1 MAGAAGDEFLK
12 DDGMKTKLSMGLL
25 AALLALGVGAQE
37 AVIRKNLA
45 ERLPQ
50 LPAINEV
57 NKTPVPGLYELRVN
71 DNEIYYTDAKGD
83 YLIQGSLIDVR
94 QKRNLTEER
103 VDKLMALDFNA
114 LPLKDA
120 FTVVRGNGTR
130 KLAIFSDPN
139 CGYCKRIERDLAK
152 LDNVTIHVFLYP
164 VLGPGSTE
172 KSKLVWCSK
181 ERAQAWLDLMLKEQ
195 MPNAAACDTTAVN
208 RNLAFGQK
216 HKIQGT
222 PTLFFAD
229 GSRVPGAI
237 DLAQIEKQ
245 LAAPAR

>member
-1 MAGAAGDEFLK
+1 
-12 DDGMKTKLSMGLL
+12 MKTTKHWITGLL
-25 AALLALGVGAQE
+25 AALLALGAGAQE
-37 AVIRKNLA
+37 ATIRKNLA

-57 NKTPVPGLYELRVN
+57 SKTPIPGLYEIRVN
-71 DNEIYYTDAKGD
+71 DNEIYYTDAEGH
-83 YLIQGSLIDVR
+83 YLIQGQLIDVR

-103 VDKLMALDFNA
+103 VDKLLAIDFKS
-114 LPLKDA
+114 LPFKDA
-120 FTVVRGNGTR
+120 FTVVRGNGQR
-130 KLAIFSDPN
+130 KMAIFSDPN

-172 KSKLVWCSK
+172 KSKLVWCAK
-181 ERAQAWLDLMLKEQ
+181 ERSQAWLDLMLKDQ
-195 MPNAAACDTTAVN
+195 LPSSAACDVQAIQ

-216 HKIQGT
+216 LKVQGT

-237 DLAQIEKQ
+237 DLAQIERQ
-245 LAAPAR
+245 LAAATR

>member
-1 MAGAAGDEFLK
+1 
-12 DDGMKTKLSMGLL
+12 MKTTTQLITGLL
-25 AALLALGVGAQE
+25 AALLALGAGAQE
-37 AVIRKNLA
+37 ASIRKNLA

-50 LPAINEV
+50 LPPINEV
-57 NKTPVPGLYELRVN
+57 SKTPIPGLFEIRVN
-71 DNEIYYTDAKGD
+71 DSEIYYSDAEGN
-83 YLIQGSLIDVR
+83 YLIQGHLIDVR

-103 VDKLMALDFNA
+103 VDKLLAIDFKN
-114 LPLKDA
+114 LPFKDA
-120 FTVVRGNGTR
+120 FTVVRGNGAR
-130 KLAIFSDPN
+130 KMAIFSDPN

-181 ERAQAWLDLMLKEQ
+181 ERSQAWLDLMLKDQ
-195 MPNAAACDTTAVN
+195 LPSAAACDVQAIQ

-216 HKIQGT
+216 LKVQGT

-245 LAAPAR
+245 LAAASR

>member
-1 MAGAAGDEFLK
+1 
-12 DDGMKTKLSMGLL
+12 MKTMTQLITGLL
-25 AALLALGVGAQE
+25 AALLALGAGAQE
-37 AVIRKNLA
+37 ATIRKNLA

-57 NKTPVPGLYELRVN
+57 SKTPLPGLYEIRVN
-71 DNEIYYTDAKGD
+71 DNEIFYTDAEGN
-83 YLIQGSLIDVR
+83 YLIQGNLIDVR

-103 VDKLMALDFNA
+103 VDKLLAIDFKS
-114 LPLKDA
+114 LPFKDA
-120 FTVVRGNGTR
+120 FTVVRGNGQR
-130 KLAIFSDPN
+130 KMAIFSDPN

-172 KSKLVWCSK
+172 KSKLVWCAK
-181 ERAQAWLDLMLKEQ
+181 ERSQAWLDLMLKDQ
-195 MPNAAACDTTAVN
+195 LPSATACDVQAIQ

-216 HKIQGT
+216 LKVQGT

-245 LAAPAR
+245 LTAAAR

>member
-1 MAGAAGDEFLK
+1 
-12 DDGMKTKLSMGLL
+12 MKTTTQLITGLL
-25 AALLALGVGAQE
+25 AALLALGAGAQE
-37 AVIRKNLA
+37 ATLRKNLA

-50 LPAINEV
+50 LPTINEV
-57 NKTPVPGLYELRVN
+57 SRTPIPGLYEIRVN
-71 DNEIYYTDAKGD
+71 DNEIYYSDAEGN
-83 YLIQGSLIDVR
+83 YLIQGHLIDVR

-103 VDKLMALDFNA
+103 IDKLLAIDFKS
-114 LPLKDA
+114 LPFKDA
-120 FTVVRGNGTR
+120 FTVVRGNGQR
-130 KLAIFSDPN
+130 KMAIFSDPN

-172 KSKLVWCSK
+172 KSRLVWCSK
-181 ERAQAWLDLMLKEQ
+181 ERAQAWLDLMLKDQ
-195 MPNAAACDTTAVN
+195 LPSAGTCDVQAIQ

-216 HKIQGT
+216 LKVQGT

-237 DLAQIEKQ
+237 DLAQLERQ
-245 LAAPAR
+245 LAAASR

>member
-1 MAGAAGDEFLK
+1 
-12 DDGMKTKLSMGLL
+12 MKTTRHLITCLF
-25 AALLALGVGAQE
+25 ATLLALGAGAQE
-37 AVIRKNLA
+37 ATIRKNLA

-57 NKTPVPGLYELRVN
+57 SKTPIPGLYEIRVN
-71 DNEIYYTDAKGD
+71 DSDIYYTDADGN
-83 YLIQGSLIDVR
+83 YLIMGNLIDAR

-103 VDKLMALDFNA
+103 VEKLLAIDFNT
-114 LPLKDA
+114 LPVKDA
-120 FTVVRGNGTR
+120 FTVVRGNGQR

-164 VLGPGSTE
+164 VLGPSSTE
-172 KSKLVWCSK
+172 KSRLVWCAK
-181 ERAQAWLDLMLKEQ
+181 ERPKAWLDLMLRDQ
-195 MPNAAACDTTAVN
+195 MPTAAACDTSAVS

-237 DLAQIEKQ
+237 DLAQLEKQ
-245 LAAPAR
+245 LAAATR

>member
-1 MAGAAGDEFLK
+1 MD
-12 DDGMKTKLSMGLL
+12 MKTTMRLITGLL
-25 AALLALGVGAQE
+25 AALLALGAGAQE
-37 AVIRKNLA
+37 ATLRKNLA

-57 NKTPVPGLYELRVN
+57 SKTPIPGLFEIRVN
-71 DNEIYYTDAKGD
+71 DNEIYYSDAEGN
-83 YLIQGSLIDVR
+83 YLIQGHLIDVR

-103 VDKLMALDFNA
+103 VDKLLAIDFKS
-114 LPLKDA
+114 LPFKDA
-120 FTVVRGNGTR
+120 FTVVRGNGAR
-130 KLAIFSDPN
+130 KMAIFSDPN
-139 CGYCKRIERDLAK
+139 CGYCKRIERDLAR

-181 ERAQAWLDLMLKEQ
+181 ERGQAWLDLMLKDQ
-195 MPNAAACDTTAVN
+195 LPSAAACDVQAIQ

-216 HKIQGT
+216 LKVQGT

-237 DLAQIEKQ
+237 DFPQIEKQ
-245 LAAPAR
+245 LAAASR

>member
-1 MAGAAGDEFLK
+1 
-12 DDGMKTKLSMGLL
+12 MKTTLHVITGLF
-25 AALLALGVGAQE
+25 ATLLALGAGAQE
-37 AVIRKNLA
+37 ATIRKNLA

-57 NKTPVPGLYELRVN
+57 SKTPIPGLYEIRVN
-71 DNEIYYTDAKGD
+71 DNDIYYSDADGN
-83 YLIQGSLIDVR
+83 YLIQGNLIDVR

-103 VDKLMALDFNA
+103 VEKLLAIDFNS
-114 LPLKDA
+114 LPVKDA
-120 FTVVRGNGTR
+120 FTVVRGNGQR

-172 KSKLVWCSK
+172 KSRLVWCAK
-181 ERAQAWLDLMLKEQ
+181 ERPKAWLDLMLRDQ
-195 MPNAAACDTTAVN
+195 MPTAAACDTSAVS

-237 DLAQIEKQ
+237 DLAQLEKQ
-245 LAAPAR
+245 LAAATR

>member
-1 MAGAAGDEFLK
+1 
-12 DDGMKTKLSMGLL
+12 MKTIKQLIMGLL
-25 AALLALGVGAQE
+25 AALLALGAGAQE
-37 AVIRKNLA
+37 ATIRKNLA

-50 LPAINEV
+50 LPPINEV
-57 NKTPVPGLYELRVN
+57 SKTPIPGLFEIRVN
-71 DNEIYYTDAKGD
+71 DSEIYYSDAEGN
-83 YLIQGSLIDVR
+83 YLIQGHLIDVR

-103 VDKLMALDFNA
+103 VDKLLAIDFKN
-114 LPLKDA
+114 LPFKDA
-120 FTVVRGNGTR
+120 FTVVRGNGAR
-130 KLAIFSDPN
+130 KMAIFSDPN

-172 KSKLVWCSK
+172 KSKLVWCAK
-181 ERAQAWLDLMLKEQ
+181 ERSQAWLDLMLKDQ
-195 MPNAAACDTTAVN
+195 LPTAAACDVQAIQ

-216 HKIQGT
+216 LKVQGT

-237 DLAQIEKQ
+237 DHAQIERQ
-245 LAAPAR
+245 LTAASR

>member
-1 MAGAAGDEFLK
+1 
-12 DDGMKTKLSMGLL
+12 MKTTMRLITGLL
-25 AALLALGVGAQE
+25 AALLALGASAQE
-37 AVIRKNLA
+37 ATLRKNLA

-57 NKTPVPGLYELRVN
+57 SKTPIPGLFEIRVN
-71 DNEIYYTDAKGD
+71 DNEIYYSDAEGN
-83 YLIQGSLIDVR
+83 YLIQGHLIDVR

-103 VDKLMALDFNA
+103 IDKLLAIDFKS
-114 LPLKDA
+114 LPFKDA
-120 FTVVRGNGTR
+120 FTVVRGNGAR
-130 KLAIFSDPN
+130 KMAIFSDPN
-139 CGYCKRIERDLAK
+139 CGYCKRIERDLAR

-181 ERAQAWLDLMLKEQ
+181 ERGQAWLDLMLKDQ
-195 MPNAAACDTTAVN
+195 LPSAAACDVQAIQ

-216 HKIQGT
+216 LKVQGT

-237 DLAQIEKQ
+237 DLPQIEKQ
-245 LAAPAR
+245 LAAASR

>member
-1 MAGAAGDEFLK
+1 
-12 DDGMKTKLSMGLL
+12 MKTKLITGLL
-25 AALLALGVGAQE
+25 AALLTLGAGAQE

-57 NKTPVPGLYELRVN
+57 NKTPIPGIYELRVN

-83 YLIQGSLIDVR
+83 YLIQGHLIDVR

-120 FTVVRGNGTR
+120 FTVVRGNGSR

-172 KSKLVWCSK
+172 KSKLVWCAK
-181 ERAQAWLDLMLKEQ
+181 ERSQAWLDLMLKDQ
-195 MPNAAACDTTAVN
+195 VPSTSACDTTAVS

-237 DLAQIEKQ
+237 DLAQLEKQ
-245 LAAPAR
+245 LSAPAR

>member
-1 MAGAAGDEFLK
+1 
-12 DDGMKTKLSMGLL
+12 MKTKLIMGLL
-25 AALLALGVGAQE
+25 AALLTLGAGAQE
-37 AVIRKNLA
+37 ATIRKNLS

-50 LPAINEV
+50 LPKIDEIS
-57 NKTPVPGLYELRVN
+57 KTPLPGLYEVRV

-83 YLIQGSLIDVR
+83 YLIQGHLIDVR

-103 VDKLMALDFNA
+103 VEKLLAIDFKA

-120 FTVVRGNGTR
+120 FTVVRGNGQR

-139 CGYCKRIERDLAK
+139 CGYCKRIERELAQ

-172 KSKLVWCSK
+172 KAKLVWCAK
-181 ERAQAWLDLMLKEQ
+181 ERSQAWLDLMLKEQ
-195 MPNAAACDTTAVN
+195 VPTAATCDVNAIQ

-237 DLAQIEKQ
+237 DLAQLEKQ
-245 LAAPAR
+245 LSAPAR

>member
-1 MAGAAGDEFLK
+1 MD
-12 DDGMKTKLSMGLL
+12 MKTTTQWITGLL
-25 AALLALGVGAQE
+25 AALLTLGAGAQE
-37 AVIRKNLA
+37 AAIRKNLT

-57 NKTPVPGLYELRVN
+57 SKTPIPGLYEVRVN
-71 DNEIYYTDAKGD
+71 DNEIYYSDAEGN
-83 YLIQGSLIDVR
+83 YLIQGHLIDVR

-103 VDKLMALDFNA
+103 VDKLLAIDFKS
-114 LPLKDA
+114 LPFKDA
-120 FTVVRGNGTR
+120 FTVVRGNGQR
-130 KLAIFSDPN
+130 RMAIFSDPN

-164 VLGPGSTE
+164 VLGPGSAE

-181 ERAQAWLDLMLKEQ
+181 ERAQAWLDLMLKDQ
-195 MPNAAACDTTAVN
+195 LPTATACDVQAIQ

-216 HKIQGT
+216 LKVQGT

-237 DLAQIEKQ
+237 DLAQLEKQ
-245 LAAPAR
+245 LTAAAR

>member
-1 MAGAAGDEFLK
+1 
-12 DDGMKTKLSMGLL
+12 MKTSKQWITGLL
-25 AALLALGVGAQE
+25 AALLALSAGAQE
-37 AVIRKNLA
+37 ATIRKNLA

-50 LPAINEV
+50 LPTINEV
-57 NKTPVPGLYELRVN
+57 SKTPVPGLFEIRVN
-71 DNEIYYTDAKGD
+71 DNEIYYSDAEGN
-83 YLIQGSLIDVR
+83 YLIQGHLIDVR

-103 VDKLMALDFNA
+103 VDKLLAIDFKN
-114 LPLKDA
+114 LPFKDS
-120 FTVVRGNGTR
+120 FTVVRGNGAR
-130 KLAIFSDPN
+130 KMAIFSDPN

-181 ERAQAWLDLMLKEQ
+181 ERSQAWLDLMLKDQ
-195 MPNAAACDTTAVN
+195 LPSAAACDVQAIQ

-216 HKIQGT
+216 LKVQGT

-237 DLAQIEKQ
+237 DLAQIERQ
-245 LAAPAR
+245 LTAASR

>member
-1 MAGAAGDEFLK
+1 
-12 DDGMKTKLSMGLL
+12 MKTTTQLITGLL
-25 AALLALGVGAQE
+25 AALLALGAGAQE
-37 AVIRKNLA
+37 AAIRKNLA

-50 LPAINEV
+50 LPPINEV
-57 NKTPVPGLYELRVN
+57 SKTPIPGLFEIRVN
-71 DNEIYYTDAKGD
+71 DSEIYYSDAEGN
-83 YLIQGSLIDVR
+83 YLIQGHLIDVR

-103 VDKLMALDFNA
+103 VDKLLAIDFKN
-114 LPLKDA
+114 LPFKDA
-120 FTVVRGNGTR
+120 FTVVRGNGAR
-130 KLAIFSDPN
+130 KMAIFSDPN

-181 ERAQAWLDLMLKEQ
+181 ERSQAWLDLMLKDQ
-195 MPNAAACDTTAVN
+195 LPSAAACDVQAIQ

-216 HKIQGT
+216 LKVQGT

-245 LAAPAR
+245 LTAASR

>member
-1 MAGAAGDEFLK
+1 
-12 DDGMKTKLSMGLL
+12 MKTMTQLITGLL
-25 AALLALGVGAQE
+25 AALLALGAGAQE
-37 AVIRKNLA
+37 ATIRKNLA

-57 NKTPVPGLYELRVN
+57 SKTPLPGLYEIRVN
-71 DNEIYYTDAKGD
+71 DNEIYYTDAEGN
-83 YLIQGSLIDVR
+83 YLIQGNLIDVR

-103 VDKLMALDFNA
+103 VDKLLAIDFKS
-114 LPLKDA
+114 LPFKDA
-120 FTVVRGNGTR
+120 FTVVRGNGQR
-130 KLAIFSDPN
+130 KMAIFSDPN

-172 KSKLVWCSK
+172 KSKLVWCAK
-181 ERAQAWLDLMLKEQ
+181 ERSQAWLDLMLKDQ
-195 MPNAAACDTTAVN
+195 LPTATACDVQAIQ

-216 HKIQGT
+216 LKVQGT

-245 LAAPAR
+245 LTAAAR

>member
-1 MAGAAGDEFLK
+1 MRLI
-12 DDGMKTKLSMGLL
+12 TGLL
-25 AALLALGVGAQE
+25 AALLALGAGAQE
-37 AVIRKNLA
+37 ATLRKNLA

-57 NKTPVPGLYELRVN
+57 SKTPIPGLFEIRVN
-71 DNEIYYTDAKGD
+71 DNEIYYSDAEGN
-83 YLIQGSLIDVR
+83 YLIQGHLIDVR

-103 VDKLMALDFNA
+103 VDKLLAIDFKS
-114 LPLKDA
+114 LPFKDA
-120 FTVVRGNGTR
+120 FTVVRGNGAR
-130 KLAIFSDPN
+130 KMAIFSDPN
-139 CGYCKRIERDLAK
+139 CGYCKRIERDLAR

-181 ERAQAWLDLMLKEQ
+181 ERGQAWLDLMLKDQ
-195 MPNAAACDTTAVN
+195 LPSAAACDVQAIQ

-216 HKIQGT
+216 LKVQGT

-237 DLAQIEKQ
+237 DFPQIEKQ
-245 LAAPAR
+245 LAAASR

>member
-1 MAGAAGDEFLK
+1 MD
-12 DDGMKTKLSMGLL
+12 MKTTKQWITGLL
-25 AALLALGVGAQE
+25 AALLALGIGAQE
-37 AVIRKNLA
+37 ATIRKNLA

-57 NKTPVPGLYELRVN
+57 SKTPLPGLYEIRVN
-71 DNEIYYTDAKGD
+71 DNEIYYTDAEGH
-83 YLIQGSLIDVR
+83 YLIQGHLIDVR

-103 VDKLMALDFNA
+103 VDKLLAIDFKS
-114 LPLKDA
+114 LPFKDA
-120 FTVVRGNGTR
+120 FTVVRGNGQR
-130 KLAIFSDPN
+130 KMAIFSDPN

-172 KSKLVWCSK
+172 KSKLVWCAK
-181 ERAQAWLDLMLKEQ
+181 ERSQAWLDLMLKDQ
-195 MPNAAACDTTAVN
+195 LPTAAACDVQAIQ

-216 HKIQGT
+216 LKVQGT

-245 LAAPAR
+245 LTAAAR

>member
-1 MAGAAGDEFLK
+1 
-12 DDGMKTKLSMGLL
+12 MKTTKQWITGLL
-25 AALLALGVGAQE
+25 AALLALGAAAQE
-37 AVIRKNLA
+37 AAIRKNLA

-57 NKTPVPGLYELRVN
+57 SKTPIPGLYEIRVN
-71 DNEIYYTDAKGD
+71 DSEIYYTDAEGH
-83 YLIQGSLIDVR
+83 YLIQGHLIDVR

-103 VDKLMALDFNA
+103 VDKLLAIDFKN
-114 LPLKDA
+114 LPFKDA
-120 FTVVRGNGTR
+120 FAVVRGNGQR
-130 KLAIFSDPN
+130 KMAIFSDPN

-172 KSKLVWCSK
+172 KSKLVWCAK
-181 ERAQAWLDLMLKEQ
+181 ERSQAWLDLMLKDQ
-195 MPNAAACDTTAVN
+195 LPTAAACDVQAIQ

-216 HKIQGT
+216 LKVQGT

-237 DLAQIEKQ
+237 DLAQLERQ
-245 LAAPAR
+245 LTAASR

>member
-1 MAGAAGDEFLK
+1 MD
-12 DDGMKTKLSMGLL
+12 MKTTTQWITGLL
-25 AALLALGVGAQE
+25 AALLALGAGAQE
-37 AVIRKNLA
+37 AAIRKNLT

-57 NKTPVPGLYELRVN
+57 SKTPIPGLYEVRVN
-71 DNEIYYTDAKGD
+71 DNEIYYSDAEGN
-83 YLIQGSLIDVR
+83 YLIQGHLIDVR

-103 VDKLMALDFNA
+103 VDKLLAIDFKS
-114 LPLKDA
+114 LPFKDA
-120 FTVVRGNGTR
+120 FTVVRGNGQR
-130 KLAIFSDPN
+130 RMAIFSDPN

-164 VLGPGSTE
+164 VLGPGSAE

-181 ERAQAWLDLMLKEQ
+181 ERAQAWLDLMLKDQ
-195 MPNAAACDTTAVN
+195 LPTATACDVQAIQ

-216 HKIQGT
+216 LKVQGT

-237 DLAQIEKQ
+237 DLAQLEKQ
-245 LAAPAR
+245 LTTAAR

>member
-1 MAGAAGDEFLK
+1 
-12 DDGMKTKLSMGLL
+12 MKTTMRLITGLL
-25 AALLALGVGAQE
+25 AALLALGASAQE
-37 AVIRKNLA
+37 ATLRKNLA

-57 NKTPVPGLYELRVN
+57 SKTPIPGLFEIRVN
-71 DNEIYYTDAKGD
+71 DNEIYYSDAEGN
-83 YLIQGSLIDVR
+83 YLIQGHLIDVR

-103 VDKLMALDFNA
+103 VDKLLAIDFKS
-114 LPLKDA
+114 LPFKDA
-120 FTVVRGNGTR
+120 FTVVRGNGAR
-130 KLAIFSDPN
+130 KMAIFSDPN
-139 CGYCKRIERDLAK
+139 CGYCKRIERDLAR

-172 KSKLVWCSK
+172 KSKLVWCAK
-181 ERAQAWLDLMLKEQ
+181 ERSQAWLDLMLKDQ
-195 MPNAAACDTTAVN
+195 LPSSAGCDVQAIQ

-216 HKIQGT
+216 LKVQGT

-245 LAAPAR
+245 LAAASR

>member
-1 MAGAAGDEFLK
+1 
-12 DDGMKTKLSMGLL
+12 MKTTMRLITGLL
-25 AALLALGVGAQE
+25 AALLALGAGAQE
-37 AVIRKNLA
+37 ATLRKNLA

-57 NKTPVPGLYELRVN
+57 SKTPIPGLFEIRVN
-71 DNEIYYTDAKGD
+71 DNEIYYSDAEGN
-83 YLIQGSLIDVR
+83 YLIQGHLIDVR

-103 VDKLMALDFNA
+103 IDKLLAIDFKS
-114 LPLKDA
+114 LPFKDA
-120 FTVVRGNGTR
+120 FTVVRGNGAR
-130 KLAIFSDPN
+130 KMAIFSDPN
-139 CGYCKRIERDLAK
+139 CGYCKRIERDLAR

-181 ERAQAWLDLMLKEQ
+181 ERGQAWLDLMLKDQ
-195 MPNAAACDTTAVN
+195 LPSAAACDVQAIQ

-216 HKIQGT
+216 LKVQGT

-237 DLAQIEKQ
+237 DLPQIEKQ
-245 LAAPAR
+245 LAAASR

>member
-1 MAGAAGDEFLK
+1 
-12 DDGMKTKLSMGLL
+12 MKMTKQWITGLL
-25 AALLALGVGAQE
+25 AALLALCAGAQE
-37 AVIRKNLA
+37 ATIRKNLA

-50 LPAINEV
+50 LPTINEV
-57 NKTPVPGLYELRVN
+57 SKTPVPGLYEIRVN
-71 DNEIYYTDAKGD
+71 DNEIYYSDAEGN
-83 YLIQGSLIDVR
+83 YLIQGHLIDVR

-103 VDKLMALDFNA
+103 VDKLLAIDFKS
-114 LPLKDA
+114 LPFKDA
-120 FTVVRGNGTR
+120 FTVVRGNGQR
-130 KLAIFSDPN
+130 KMAIFSDPN

-172 KSKLVWCSK
+172 KSRLVWCSK
-181 ERAQAWLDLMLKEQ
+181 ERSQAWLDLMLKDQ
-195 MPNAAACDTTAVN
+195 LPSAGACDVQAIQ

-216 HKIQGT
+216 LKVQGT

-237 DLAQIEKQ
+237 DLAQLERQ
-245 LAAPAR
+245 LAAASR

>member
-1 MAGAAGDEFLK
+1 
-12 DDGMKTKLSMGLL
+12 MKMRLIMGLL
-25 AALLALGVGAQE
+25 ATVLALSAGAQE
-37 AVIRKNLA
+37 ATIRKNLA

-50 LPAINEV
+50 LPKIDEI
-57 NKTPVPGLYELRVN
+57 NKTPVPGLFEVRVE
-71 DNEIYYTDAKGD
+71 NEIYYTDAKGD

-94 QKRNLTEER
+94 QRRNLTEER
-103 VDKLMALDFNA
+103 VEKLLAIDFKS
-114 LPLKDA
+114 LPFKDA
-120 FTVVRGNGTR
+120 FTVVRGNGSR

-139 CGYCKRIERDLAK
+139 CGYCKRIERDLAQ

-172 KSKLVWCSK
+172 KSKLVWCAK
-181 ERAQAWLDLMLKEQ
+181 ERGQAWLDLMLKEQ
-195 MPNAAACDTTAVN
+195 VPSATACDTAAVN

-216 HKIQGT
+216 NKIQGT

-237 DLAQIEKQ
+237 DLAQLEKQ
-245 LAAPAR
+245 LSAPAR

>member
-1 MAGAAGDEFLK
+1 MRMRLI
-12 DDGMKTKLSMGLL
+12 MGLL
-25 AALLALGVGAQE
+25 TALLGLNAWAQDS
-37 AVIRKNLA
+37 AAIRKNIR
-45 ERLPQ
+45 ESQPHW
-50 LPAINEV
+50 PAIDEIS
-57 NKTPVPGLYELRVN
+57 KTPMPGVF
-71 DNEIYYTDAKGD
+71 EIRIGTEIFYTDEQGRF
-83 YLIQGSLIDVR
+83 LIENGHLVDVR
-94 QKRNLTEER
+94 QKRDLTAER
-103 VDKLMALDFNA
+103 MRKLLAIDFQT
-114 LPLKDA
+114 LPFKDA
-120 FTVVRGNGTR
+120 FTVVRGNGSR

-139 CGYCKRIERDLAK
+139 CGYCKHIERDLAK

-181 ERAQAWLDLMLKEQ
+181 ERAQAWLDLMLKDQ
-195 MPNAAACDTTAVN
+195 VPSAAACDTAAVN

-237 DLAQIEKQ
+237 DLAQLEKQ
-245 LAAPAR
+245 LSAPAR

>member
-1 MAGAAGDEFLK
+1 
-12 DDGMKTKLSMGLL
+12 MKMRLIMGLL
-25 AALLALGVGAQE
+25 ATVLTLAAQAQE
-37 AVIRKNLA
+37 AAIRKNLG

-50 LPAINEV
+50 LPKIDEIS
-57 NKTPVPGLYELRVN
+57 KTPLPGLYEIRV

-103 VDKLMALDFNA
+103 IEKLLAIDFKT
-114 LPLKDA
+114 LPFKDA
-120 FTVVRGNGTR
+120 FTVVRGNGAR
-130 KLAIFSDPN
+130 QLAIFSDPN

-181 ERAQAWLDLMLKEQ
+181 ERSQAWLDLMLKEQ
-195 MPNAAACDTTAVN
+195 VPSAASCDTSAVN

-216 HKIQGT
+216 HKVQGT

-237 DLAQIEKQ
+237 DLAQLEKQ
-245 LAAPAR
+245 LSAPAR

>member
-1 MAGAAGDEFLK
+1 MD
-12 DDGMKTKLSMGLL
+12 MKTTTQLITGLL
-25 AALLALGVGAQE
+25 AALLALGAGAQE
-37 AVIRKNLA
+37 AAIRKNLA

-50 LPAINEV
+50 LPPINEV
-57 NKTPVPGLYELRVN
+57 SKTPIPGLFEIRVN
-71 DNEIYYTDAKGD
+71 DSEIYYSDAEGN
-83 YLIQGSLIDVR
+83 YLIQGHLIDVR

-103 VDKLMALDFNA
+103 VDKLLAIDFKN
-114 LPLKDA
+114 LPFKDA
-120 FTVVRGNGTR
+120 FTVVRGNGAR
-130 KLAIFSDPN
+130 KMAIFSDPN

-181 ERAQAWLDLMLKEQ
+181 ERSQAWLDLMLKDQ
-195 MPNAAACDTTAVN
+195 LPSAAACDVQAIQ

-216 HKIQGT
+216 LKVQGT

-245 LAAPAR
+245 LTAASR

>member
-1 MAGAAGDEFLK
+1 
-12 DDGMKTKLSMGLL
+12 MKTTKQWITGLL
-25 AALLALGVGAQE
+25 AALLALGAGAQE
-37 AVIRKNLA
+37 ATIRKNLA

-50 LPAINEV
+50 LPTINEV
-57 NKTPVPGLYELRVN
+57 SKTPVPGLYEIRVN
-71 DNEIYYTDAKGD
+71 DSEIYYTDAEGH
-83 YLIQGSLIDVR
+83 YLIQGHLIDVR

-103 VDKLMALDFNA
+103 VDKLLAIDFKN
-114 LPLKDA
+114 LPFKDA
-120 FTVVRGNGTR
+120 FTVVRGNGAR
-130 KLAIFSDPN
+130 KMAIFSDPN

-181 ERAQAWLDLMLKEQ
+181 ERSQAWLDLMLKDQ
-195 MPNAAACDTTAVN
+195 LPSAAACDVQAIQ

-216 HKIQGT
+216 LKVQGT

-237 DLAQIEKQ
+237 DLAQIERQ
-245 LAAPAR
+245 LTAASR

>member
-1 MAGAAGDEFLK
+1 
-12 DDGMKTKLSMGLL
+12 MKTTMRLITGLL
-25 AALLALGVGAQE
+25 AALLALGAGAQE
-37 AVIRKNLA
+37 ATLRKNLA

-57 NKTPVPGLYELRVN
+57 SKTPIPGLFEIRVN
-71 DNEIYYTDAKGD
+71 DNEIYYSDAEGN
-83 YLIQGSLIDVR
+83 YLIQGHLIDVR

-103 VDKLMALDFNA
+103 VDKLLAIDFKS
-114 LPLKDA
+114 LPFKDA
-120 FTVVRGNGTR
+120 FTVVRGNGAR
-130 KLAIFSDPN
+130 KMAIFSDPN
-139 CGYCKRIERDLAK
+139 CGYCKRIERDLAR

-181 ERAQAWLDLMLKEQ
+181 ERGQAWLDLMLKDQ
-195 MPNAAACDTTAVN
+195 LPSAAACDVQAIQ

-216 HKIQGT
+216 LKVQGT

-237 DLAQIEKQ
+237 DFPQIEKQ
-245 LAAPAR
+245 LAAASR

>member
-1 MAGAAGDEFLK
+1 
-12 DDGMKTKLSMGLL
+12 MKTTKQWITGLL
-25 AALLALGVGAQE
+25 AALLALGAGAQE
-37 AVIRKNLA
+37 ATIRKNLA

-57 NKTPVPGLYELRVN
+57 SKTPIPGLYEIRVN
-71 DNEIYYTDAKGD
+71 DNEIYYSDAEGH
-83 YLIQGSLIDVR
+83 YLIQGHLIDVR

-103 VDKLMALDFNA
+103 VDKLLAIDFKS
-114 LPLKDA
+114 LPFKDA
-120 FTVVRGNGTR
+120 FTVVRGNGQR
-130 KLAIFSDPN
+130 KMAIFSDPN

-172 KSKLVWCSK
+172 KSKLVWCAK
-181 ERAQAWLDLMLKEQ
+181 ERSQAWLDLMLKDQ
-195 MPNAAACDTTAVN
+195 LPTAAACDVQAIQ

-216 HKIQGT
+216 LKVQGT

-245 LAAPAR
+245 LAAASR